1 MRHSHEDVIRQ
12 LEGWGFRPGKIKNGR
27 VLMRGPSGGHV
38 WATAASSVGAGDT
51 SVVEEASK
59 LLNVTVERF
68 WEQNF
73 GDAVKG
79 QPSQSKRFASSY
91 QAEILRYLDQLPGSA
106 LEDTR
111 LGVAHAVWSALGERS
126 GKHLSSC
133 GSAISSLERDGR
145 LVSIYGHRSL
155 DGQLCRIKVMVLA
168 EPPVG
173 SAAAPVDDI
182 EIDRSGSGGRSA
194 DYADRIAEEREHEL
208 EAHIAHLSEEA
219 MLWEDMA
226 LDLESK
232 LADATSNMQQSDDGI
247 LDYCAEELERKD
259 VLIRWRERQLARRH
273 ETISEQQIAI
283 STLTKDLESAR
294 QSISEL
300 QQRQSKLDKSLAA
313 AIAERNALRERVQQ
327 QDNDIRSLNSTLLN
341 VQERMFL
348 SVFSSILSHGMK
360 SDVTNN
366 TFESLLTPKDTFFH
380 PDGTKRHEYHSII
393 SRVDGLVFPSL
404 IFEVKNAP
412 EMQTIDEQP
421 LDYAQLRKDLSAQVG
436 GWYVQL
442 LQFCMMLEDAGASVL
457 VDHYSDAVWRVTLD
471 EPVELV
477 NRGKELLV
485 HGNKVKLLDPNS
497 VVYNVGVMETIVR
510 GKEIYL
516 SSVRILQPS
525 YLYKLGQSSNHTN
538 RLLHKNDLLFSLS
551 PLDEKYSVL
560 LVSHE
565 MLQRAVSTQRVA
577 RMLRNPGRHYGI
589 RDSSENLDAY
599 NLAVGATLLG
609 MAGIRKIS
617 SDKNDPRTLVLND
630 GEITDLYGR
639 VLMFVQSRGQEKE
652 SQWTVHPTGR
662 KDWLVEL
669 RMTTQDDEIFAS
681 LVFAAKSHS

>member
-1 MRHSHEDVIRQ
+1 MHHSHKDVIRQ

-38 WATAASSVGAGDT
+38 WAAPASSVGAGDT
-51 SVVEEASK
+51 SVVEQASR

-68 WEQNF
+68 WEQDF
-73 GDAVKG
+73 EEAVKG

-111 LGVAHAVWSALGERS
+111 LGVAHAVWAALGERS

-145 LVSIYGHRSL
+145 LISTYGHRSL
-155 DGQLCRIKVMVLA
+155 DGQLCRIKVRVLA

-194 DYADRIAEEREHEL
+194 DYADRIAEQREHEL

-232 LADATSNMQQSDDGI
+232 LADATSNVQQTDDDV

-259 VLIRWRERQLARRH
+259 VLIRWRDRQLARRH
-273 ETISEQQIAI
+273 EAISEHQITISN
-283 STLTKDLESAR
+283 LTKDLELAR

-300 QQRQSKLDKSLAA
+300 QQRQSQVDKSLAA
-313 AIAERNALRERVQQ
+313 AVAERNALRERVQR
-327 QDNDIRSLNSTLLN
+327 QDNDIRSLNSTLLS

-348 SVFSSILSHGMK
+348 SVFSSISSHGMK
-360 SDVTNN
+360 QDVANN
-366 TFESLLTPKDTFFH
+366 TFESLLAPKDTFFH
-380 PDGTKRHEYHSII
+380 PVGTKRHQYHSII
-393 SRVDGLVFPSL
+393 SRVDGLGAPSV

-436 GWYVQL
+436 SWYVQL

-457 VDHYSDAVWRVTLD
+457 VDHYSDEVWRVTLD

-477 NRGKELLV
+477 NRGQGLLV

-497 VVYNVGVMETIVR
+497 AISTVDVMETTVR

-516 SSVRILQPS
+516 SSVRTLQPS
-525 YLYKLGQSSNHTN
+525 VLYKLERSSNHTN
-538 RLLHKNDLLFSLS
+538 RLLHKNDLMFSFS
-551 PLDEKYSVL
+551 PLDEKLSVL

-565 MLQRAVSTQRVA
+565 MLQRAVSTQRVE
-577 RMLRNPGRHYGI
+577 RMLRTPGRHYGI
-589 RDSSENLDAY
+589 RDSSEHRDAY

-639 VLMFVQSRGQEKE
+639 VLVFVESRVQEE
-652 SQWTVHPTGR
+652 PSQWTVHPTGR
-662 KDWLVEL
+662 NDWLVEL
-669 RMTTQDDEIFAS
+669 RMTVQDDESFAS
-681 LVFAAKSHS
+681 MVFAAK